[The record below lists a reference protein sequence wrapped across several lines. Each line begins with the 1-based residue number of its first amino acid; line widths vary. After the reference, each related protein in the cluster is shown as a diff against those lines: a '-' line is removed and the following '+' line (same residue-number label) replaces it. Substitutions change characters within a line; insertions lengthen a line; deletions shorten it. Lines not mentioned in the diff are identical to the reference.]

1 MALAGKLEDEV
12 EVHAPASKFFSLF
25 VTELHHVQN
34 ISDHVHETKLH
45 QGDWHTPGSDHVK
58 NWTFTLGGKVV
69 SCKEHFEEIDHAN
82 KTFTFNLFD
91 GDVAEKY
98 KSLKSKLQVVDKGS
112 GALAKWTYEYEKLRP
127 DVPPPQAYLDFATK
141 VTKDVDAHL
150 IKA

>member
-1 MALAGKLEDEV
+1 MALAGKLEGEV

-25 VTELHHVQN
+25 VTELHHLQN
-34 ISDHVHETKLH
+34 ISDHVHEGKLL
-45 QGDWHTPGSDHVK
+45 QGDWHTLGSDHVK

-82 KTFTFNLFD
+82 KTCTFNLFD
-91 GDVAEKY
+91 GDVAENY
-98 KSLKSKLQVVDKGS
+98 KSLKEKFQVVDKGS
-112 GALAKWTYEYEKLRP
+112 GALVKWTYEYEKLRP
-127 DVPPPQAYLDFATK
+127 DVPPPQAYLDFVTK